1 MEFIAQSLE
10 DVLATLRPLVVEW
23 QDDTARRVIAE
34 IEALPVKSSYTVSD
48 LKRFLDINFDDGLL
62 ICRLFLGLSKDQ
74 FTAALRNA
82 LKEGGSGAR
91 AYRKAPDAFLEA
103 LVGLGILEAMGEQT
117 GAPPASA
124 ARAVTDGAGDNG
136 IDAIYFDESNRRLYL
151 VQSKWMKNGVG
162 EPDMARSKTLWE
174 GSMISSICN
183 SSDSMRRCRQWRR
196 SSKARSM
203 IPIPGMK
210 S

>member
-23 QDDTARRVIAE
+23 QHDTARRVIAE

-48 LKRFLDINFDDGLL
+48 LKGFLDINFDDGLL

-82 LKEGGSGAR
+82 LKEGGSGVT

-103 LVGLGILEAMGEQT
+103 LVGLGILEAIGGRSRFRSRQMSVWKVGST
-117 GAPPASA
+117 ALRSLAAPILRP
-124 ARAVTDGAGDNG
+124 
-136 IDAIYFDESNRRLYL
+136 
-151 VQSKWMKNGVG
+151 
-162 EPDMARSKTLWE
+162 
-174 GSMISSICN
+174 
-183 SSDSMRRCRQWRR
+183 
-196 SSKARSM
+196 
-203 IPIPGMK
+203 
-210 S
+210 